1 MPAMPPREIDPYS
14 IDAISHRLTLTR
26 LALDLKKASMA
37 RRMGVSPQAWN
48 NWEEGHERISIE
60 MSHKLCAALGLTFD
74 WIYRADMSGLPHDL
88 ATKIHAIA
96 DEKKPSRKKA

>member
-1 MPAMPPREIDPYS
+1 MPPRETDPYS
-14 IDAISHRLTLTR
+14 IAAISRRLALTR
-26 LALDLKKASMA
+26 LAIGLKKAAMA

-74 WIYRADMSGLPHDL
+74 WIYRGDMSGLQHDL
-88 ATKIHAIA
+88 ATRIHAES
-96 DEKKPSRKKA
+96 DEKKPVRKKA